1 MATCH
6 NELHSGTSLLDITLR
21 VISIRQCP
29 SIEEL
34 GVASVVDPLHGLLLS
49 LGHTPFLIELMRHLR
64 TTIVDI

>member
-6 NELHSGTSLLDITLR
+6 NELHSGTSLLDTTIR

-34 GVASVVDPLHGLLLS
+34 GVASIVDPLHGLQLS
-49 LGHTPFLIELMRHLR
+49 VGHTPFLIELMRHVR
-64 TTIVDI
+64 TSIVDI